1 MLSPGNARYSPF
13 LFCHSGLYSTAACVS
28 THGISSSRA
37 EQRHFPDMT
46 MKKTKH
52 PPATKAGAPALEQ
65 DEILADRLFKLAL
78 DLRESDVYTALPD
91 ALQKAQAE
99 LRKAIR
105 KCLQQQR
112 EKALDESL
120 ERTFDEDDKAWR
132 VLRENLDEMSGTIL
146 LRRDE
151 GPDVEVNAFVVPL
164 FVHTTGGLSSEQCF
178 QDVEAF
184 EQVRDSFKEGGLESR
199 NASVVLVS
207 HAYHLDEIE
216 RIGYCQLSEMVHEA
230 CDAMTRKKTTAA
242 DAIAGSMRGWPPS
255 DFTPDDSA
263 LELRFLLGFALKT
276 INDPFYQVPQKE
288 AAADRYFEARAE
300 RFQKWSQQVTPLLR
314 RCLATDGRE
323 VQIDFLY
330 QDLFHGGKEAA
341 LRELEMLRVLSEVQ
355 RTLEAHGIA
364 AEDVKAIVGPME
376 AEDDAVLR
384 ISLHMVAT
392 EAAIGTVDKPLSRTE
407 TVENAIADIA
417 DGLAT
422 VGVRDVQIA
431 RRFDTENAPTG
442 VRPYSPR

>member
-1 MLSPGNARYSPF
+1 ML
-13 LFCHSGLYSTAACVS
+13 
-28 THGISSSRA
+28 
-37 EQRHFPDMT
+37 

-52 PPATKAGAPALEQ
+52 TPAAKGGAPALEQ
-65 DEILADRLFKLAL
+65 DEVLANRLVKLAL
-78 DLRESDVYTALPD
+78 DLRESDAYTALPD
-91 ALQKAQAE
+91 ALQKMQAE

-112 EKALDESL
+112 EKALDEAL
-120 ERTFDEDDKAWR
+120 ERTFEEDDKAYH
-132 VLRENLDEMSGTIL
+132 VLRENMEEMSGTIL

-164 FVHTTGGLSSEQCF
+164 FVHTTGGLRSEQCF
-178 QDVEAF
+178 QGVEAF
-184 EQVRDSFKEGGLESR
+184 EQLRDSFKEGGLESR
-199 NASVVLVS
+199 KASVVLVS

-230 CDAMTRKKTTAA
+230 SDAMTRKKTTAA

-255 DFTPDDSA
+255 HFAPDDSA
-263 LELRFLLGFALKT
+263 MELRFLLGFALKT
-276 INDPFYQVPQKE
+276 MDDPFYHVPEKE

-300 RFQKWSQQVTPLLR
+300 RFRKWSQQVTPLLR
-314 RCLATDGRE
+314 RCLVTDGRD

-341 LRELEMLRVLSEVQ
+341 LRELEMLQLLSEVQ
-355 RTLEAHGIA
+355 RTLDAHAIA
-364 AEDVKAIVGPME
+364 AEDASAIVGPME
-376 AEDDAVLR
+376 AEDDTVLR
-384 ISLHMVAT
+384 ISLRTAAT
-392 EAAIGTVDKPLSRTE
+392 EAAIGIVDKPLSRSE
-407 TVENAIADIA
+407 TVESAIADIA

-422 VGVRDVQIA
+422 VGVRDVHIA
-431 RRFDTENAPTG
+431 RRFDPEGAPTG